1 MTIVL
6 MNNICLYTTFYNEDN
21 NYRKNELLTCLTN
34 NISNTA
40 ISKLI
45 VFNEGDSI
53 AHLAPSK
60 IEEVLIDKRPTY
72 QDFINYINANSNQ
85 DDIHIIANTDIYFDT
100 NIEVLKHINLKDTC
114 LALSRWDTAD
124 TIKPKLYNHNDSQ
137 DVWIFKGPIKQQLK
151 ADFPLGVPRCD
162 NRLMYQLQE
171 AGYKVLNPAFSIKAF
186 HIHKGQRALVYT
198 EGDNTYNIKPPYGYL
213 YPHNV
218 YGFWK
223 TYFFNLKYNE
233 KLGSYRYDIK
243 KLNNWWIVRLPRKI
257 LDVIFNKKMP
267 LIGYH

>member
-1 MTIVL
+1 L
-6 MNNICLYTTFYNEDN
+6 NN
-21 NYRKNELLTCLTN
+21 K
-34 NISNTA
+34 
-40 ISKLI
+40 
-45 VFNEGDSI
+45 V
-53 AHLAPSK
+53 
-60 IEEVLIDKRPTY
+60 
-72 QDFINYINANSNQ
+72 
-85 DDIHIIANTDIYFDT
+85 
-100 NIEVLKHINLKDTC
+100 
-114 LALSRWDTAD
+114 LALSRWDAAD

-137 DVWIFKGPIKQQLK
+137 DVWVFKGPVKQQLK

-198 EGDNTYNIKPPYGYL
+198 EGDNLYNIKPPYGYL

-223 TYFFNLKYNE
+223 TFFFNLKYKE
-233 KLGSYRYDIK
+233 KLGSYRYDVK
-243 KLNNWWIVRLPRKI
+243 KLNNWWVVRLPRKI
-257 LDVIFNKKMP
+257 LEVIFNKKMP

>member
-1 MTIVL
+1 MAIF
-6 MNNICLYTTFYNEDN
+6 LYTTFYNEKNLD
-21 NYRKNELLTCLTN
+21 RKSELEKAIQIN
-34 NISNTA
+34 SNLSA

-53 AHLAPSK
+53 AHLAPIK
-60 IEEVLIDKRPTY
+60 IEEVLIYKRPTY

-85 DDIHIIANTDIYFDT
+85 DDIHIIANTDIYFDK
-100 NIEVLKHINLKDTC
+100 NIKVLQHINLKDTC

-124 TIKPKLYNHNDSQ
+124 TIKPKLYNRNDSQ
-137 DVWIFKGPIKQQLK
+137 DVWIFKGPVKQQLK

-198 EGDNTYNIKPPYGYL
+198 EGDNTYKIKPPYRYL
-213 YPHNV
+213 YPHNL
-218 YGFWK
+218 YGFFK
-223 TYFFNLKYNE
+223 TPIFNLKHKE
-233 KLGSYRYDIK
+233 QLGAYQYDIK
-243 KLNNWWIVRLPRKI
+243 KLNKWWVIRLPRKI
-257 LDVIFNKKMP
+257 LEVIFNKKMP